1 MIKVRARRLW
11 TKEEDALLRKAVNES
26 MARGGDINWHR
37 IASNI
42 PDRNNKDCRKRWVY
56 ILAPSLNKGA
66 WNKTEDEKLL
76 QGIQKHGFRWAL
88 VSQVVGSRQPDQC
101 SRRWH
106 ESLNPEINNDR
117 WSLLEDEILREAVE
131 IYGRRWT
138 EIVDRYFPNRTPI
151 AAKNRYTQR
160 FGSNKT
166 DGTVPKASGSATK
179 KKNPMVKATTS
190 LVTSVEETRAP
201 CQTIMP
207 KLLWHVPDH
216 TQSQQARLPAPPKV
230 TVPDVWPTNDI
241 QSPLTAVP
249 SYQQVPSLTS
259 SPSPVPIPHTPL
271 IDPIRPCEPAS
282 MSPYSY
288 YTVTSPQTE
297 MCTPSFVDPPL
308 NGNFGYEP
316 WVSNDMMS
324 LLHNGVVGYPDMGY
338 STNVPTMDRR
348 YDQIRFSD
356 HTTLLTL

>member
-1 MIKVRARRLW
+1 MMKVRARRLW

-166 DGTVPKASGSATK
+166 DGTVPKPSGNATK
-179 KKNPMVKATTS
+179 KKSPMVKPTTS
-190 LVTSVEETRAP
+190 PVTRVEETRAP

-230 TVPDVWPTNDI
+230 TVPEVWPTNDT

-271 IDPIRPCEPAS
+271 IDPIRPCEPTS

-288 YTVTSPQTE
+288 YTVTSPQAE

-316 WVSNDMMS
+316 WVSNDMIS

-338 STNVPTMDRR
+338 STNVPTMERR

>member
-1 MIKVRARRLW
+1 MMKVRARRLW
-11 TKEEDALLRKAVNES
+11 TKEEDTLLRRAVNES

-66 WNKTEDEKLL
+66 WNKAEDEKLL

-160 FGSNKT
+160 FGSNKSEVP
-166 DGTVPKASGSATK
+166 GTKSPGHGVK
-179 KKNPMVKATTS
+179 KKGPVVKPTIN
-190 LVTSVEETRAP
+190 LVAP
-201 CQTIMP
+201 LEDNRVHCQTIMP

-216 TQSQQARLPAPPKV
+216 TQSLPARLPAPPKV
-230 TVPDVWPTNDI
+230 AAPEQWPASDI
-241 QSPLTAVP
+241 HSPLSIP
-249 SYQQVPSLTS
+249 SYRQVPSLTS
-259 SPSPVPIPHTPL
+259 SPSPAPIPHTPL
-271 IDPIRPCEPAS
+271 TDPIRHCEPHS
-282 MSPYSY
+282 MSPYSCY
-288 YTVTSPQTE
+288 AITSPQSE
-297 MCTPSFVDPPL
+297 MCTPSFADPPL

-316 WVSNDMMS
+316 WTSNDMMS
-324 LLHNGVVGYPDMGY
+324 LLHTGVVGYPDMGN
-338 STNVPTMDRR
+338 STSVPGMERR
-348 YDQIRFSD
+348 YDHIRFSD